1 MQHKSQKMEL
11 NTRNR
16 IMLFPKLNK
25 IIIVVFAI
33 AFILVAL
40 YGYRLFGY
48 IFDENVKNAG
58 SITIPEDATF
68 EQVLDSIHKQ
78 DILINEKAFKW
89 VAKKKNYPTF
99 IKAGQYVFT
108 KGMNTN
114 AIINMLKAGNQK
126 PVTITF
132 NNLRFMTDLAGK
144 VAKYISPDSTT
155 LIHYLESPEVIAKYG
170 FNEHSFH
177 AMFIPNSYEM
187 YWTTTPE
194 QFVDRMHAEYKRF
207 WNRQRKAKA
216 DSLGLTPVQVITL
229 ASIVQEE
236 TIKADEKP
244 IVAGLYLNRIKK
256 GMLLQADPTVKYA
269 LGDFSIQRVLTK
281 QLEVDS
287 PFNTYKYAGLPPGPI
302 NFPEISSI
310 DAVLNADNNKYLY
323 MCAKE
328 DFSGYHNFART
339 LSQHNANA
347 ERYRNALNQNKI
359 YR

>member
-1 MQHKSQKMEL
+1 MHYKIEKMDL

-25 IIIVVFAI
+25 IIIIVFAV
-33 AFILVAL
+33 AFVLAAL
-40 YGYRLFGY
+40 YAYRLFSY
-48 IFDENVKNAG
+48 TFDENVENAG
-58 SITIPEDATF
+58 SITIPENATF
-68 EQVLDSIHKQ
+68 EQVLDSINKQ
-78 DILINEKAFKW
+78 EILISEKAFKW
-89 VAKKKNYPTF
+89 VAKKKNYPAF
-99 IKAGQYVFT
+99 IKPGKYVFN
-108 KGMNTN
+108 KGMTTN
-114 AIINMLKAGNQK
+114 SIVNMLKAGNQK
-126 PVTITF
+126 PVTVTF
-132 NNLRFMTDLAGK
+132 NNLRFMEDLAGK
-144 VAKYISPDSTT
+144 VSKYISPDSSA
-155 LIHYLESPEVIAKYG
+155 LIKFLNSPEVIEKYG

-177 AMFIPNSYEM
+177 AMFIPNTYEM

-194 QFVDRMHAEYKRF
+194 QFVDRMSAEYKRF
-207 WNRQRKAKA
+207 WNRKRMAEA

-256 GMLLQADPTVKYA
+256 GMLLQADPTVKFA
-269 LGDFSIQRVLTK
+269 LGDFGIQRILTK
-281 QLEVDS
+281 HLEIDS
-287 PFNTYKYAGLPPGPI
+287 PYNTYKFAGLPPGPI

-310 DAVLNADNNKYLY
+310 DAVLNADDNKYLY

-347 ERYRNALNQNKI
+347 QRYRNALNENKI
-359 YR
+359 YK

>member
-1 MQHKSQKMEL
+1 MDL

-25 IIIVVFAI
+25 IIILIFAV
-33 AFILVAL
+33 AFVLAAL

-48 IFDENVKNAG
+48 TFDENVKNAG
-58 SITIPEDATF
+58 SITIPENASF
-68 EQVLDSIHKQ
+68 EQVLDSISKQ

-89 VAKKKNYPTF
+89 VAKKKNYPSF
-99 IKAGQYVFT
+99 IKAGKYVFT

-114 AIINMLKAGNQK
+114 AIVNMLKAGNQK
-126 PVTITF
+126 PVTVTF
-132 NNLRFMTDLAGK
+132 NNVRFMEDLAGK
-144 VAKYISPDSTT
+144 VAKYIAPDSAA
-155 LIHYLESPEVIAKYG
+155 LINYLRSPEVIAQYG
-170 FNEHSFH
+170 FDQHSFH
-177 AMFIPNSYEM
+177 AMFIPNTYEM

-194 QFVDRMHAEYKRF
+194 QFVDRMNAEYRRF
-207 WNRQRKAKA
+207 WNPQRLAKA
-216 DSLGLTPVQVITL
+216 DSLGLTPAQAITL

-244 IVAGLYLNRIKK
+244 VVAGLYLNRIRK

-269 LGDFSIQRVLTK
+269 LGDFSIQRILTK
-281 QLEVDS
+281 QLEIDS
-287 PFNTYKYAGLPPGPI
+287 PYNTYKFAGLPPGPI

-347 ERYRNALNQNKI
+347 TRYRNALNANKI
-359 YR
+359 YK